1 MPRPNGGVIAGNQ
14 VGTSRGIWSL
24 RDNLTGQRV
33 GSWPN
38 RDSSFSS
45 VSLLLQWERFGSSTD
60 FVDSSANNFAL
71 TRTGTPTVTTAQSRW
86 GSGSLSLSG
95 SGQYLSAGS
104 NAAFSMGTGDFTI
117 ECWYRS
123 ATTNETSKSF
133 LCNDA
138 TGGIYFGLES
148 VSAVSSFALGR
159 RAVAFDLSFA
169 HTPPQNQWMHY
180 AVTRSGT
187 TARLFINGLQVAS
200 STNSLNYAVNGPLL
214 IGGLAALSSY
224 TPNGNLGPARITKGV
239 ARYTGTF
246 QCLDRPF
253 PDSA

>member
-1 MPRPNGGVIAGNQ
+1 MARPSGGVIAGSR

-33 GSWPN
+33 GAWPN

-60 FVDSSANNFAL
+60 FIDSSSNGFAL

-86 GSGSLSLSG
+86 GSGSLLFNAT
-95 SGQYLSAGS
+95 GQYLSAGS
-104 NAAFSMGTGDFTI
+104 NAAFAVGTGDFTI
-117 ECWYRS
+117 EIWYRS
-123 ATTNETSKSF
+123 SVAGETNKA
-133 LCNDA
+133 LVLNDA
-138 TGGIYFGLES
+138 TGGITLSLENGGL
-148 VSAVSSFALGR
+148 ALGR
-159 RAVAFDLSFA
+159 RGTAYDLTA
-169 HTPPQNQWMHY
+169 TYTVPQNQWMHY
-180 AVTRSGT
+180 AATRSGT

-200 STNSLNYAVNGPLL
+200 NTNSLNYTVNGPHL
-214 IGGLAALSSY
+214 IGGIAALSAYSL
-224 TPNGNLGPARITKGV
+224 NGHVGPYRFTKGV